1 MNSTLKS
8 LLFWMVLVVVG
19 VLIWNFSTTLQN
31 RDDEISF
38 SQFLQDVREKKVSSV
53 TIEGND
59 ITGSLNGT
67 TGDGK
72 EKFRTYA
79 PTAVPGTRQRAE
91 RERRRHQGQAARRPA
106 HGPRCCMPGRR
117 SC

>member
-38 SQFLQDVREKKVSSV
+38 SQFLTDVREKKVASV
-53 TIEGND
+53 TLEGND
-59 ITGSLNGT
+59 ISGELFASNGN
-67 TGDGK
+67 GR

-79 PTAVPGTRQRAE
+79 PPSTR
-91 RERRRHQGQAARRPA
+91 GSPT
-106 HGPRCCMPGRR
+106 
-117 SC
+117 S